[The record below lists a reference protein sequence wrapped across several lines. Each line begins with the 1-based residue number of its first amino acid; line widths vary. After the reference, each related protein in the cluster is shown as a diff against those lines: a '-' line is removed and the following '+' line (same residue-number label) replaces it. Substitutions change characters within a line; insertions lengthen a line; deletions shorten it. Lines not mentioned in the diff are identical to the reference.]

1 MHVLASIEVRSQAG
15 GSTHAPA
22 RIAYNTLS
30 VRFSRPTANAAPA
43 MEDIFNSDVH
53 SAIHGE
59 DGKISFVINPSA
71 EDEQFDFGSPS
82 LWGTDQDKSEKP
94 SSKSIINGD
103 DLMAQQEISKLRK
116 SKVEKNRAYLE
127 QNIPYGEES
136 RFFSLFSCL
145 SCALL
150 GRALPEDLE
159 RALLNKKVRTD
170 LAGALVP
177 VLLDDDSGRV
187 ADDARRASRSARRT
201 KPHTNTQP
209 TAHSQRPARH
219 LHRDPPVRIRNGR
232 FSLNFS

>member
-1 MHVLASIEVRSQAG
+1 
-15 GSTHAPA
+15 
-22 RIAYNTLS
+22 
-30 VRFSRPTANAAPA
+30 

-177 VLLDDDSGRV
+177 VLLCIIICSCEEEIAHDNHMVGRTLGVTVLIAGWWLAAPWPVSG
-187 ADDARRASRSARRT
+187 SMRRT
-201 KPHTNTQP
+201 SIEIISSSKKKARSLRYYYSLLTTHYSLLSP
-209 TAHSQRPARH
+209 TPLRRTLLLPGRQSGSTLSPA
-219 LHRDPPVRIRNGR
+219 
-232 FSLNFS
+232 

>member
-1 MHVLASIEVRSQAG
+1 
-15 GSTHAPA
+15 
-22 RIAYNTLS
+22 
-30 VRFSRPTANAAPA
+30 

-177 VLLDDDSGRV
+177 VLLCIIICSCEEEIAHDNHMVGRTLGV
-187 ADDARRASRSARRT
+187 TVLIAGWWLAAR
-201 KPHTNTQP
+201 
-209 TAHSQRPARH
+209 
-219 LHRDPPVRIRNGR
+219 
-232 FSLNFS
+232 